1 MDTVDIEVR
10 NDKLKIRSEAFT
22 SHVLLLSL
30 PALAFLAIFFVWPLV
45 EIARVSFTPGDLSR
59 GETPLSVLR
68 NPVTA
73 QVLAFS
79 LEQAVLSTLLT
90 LLAGVPIAFA
100 FARYRFYGQRLLR
113 ALAVVPFVMPTVVV
127 AAAVSALLG
136 PRGALNGFLQSL
148 LSLSQ
153 PPIQL
158 QGTLA
163 LILIAHVFYNVA
175 VVIRIVGGF
184 LASYNPRIEEAA
196 QNLGANRWQ
205 VLRYIALPMA
215 LPAIGAAAALTFLYT
230 FTSFGVVLI
239 LGGAR
244 FATLEV
250 EIYRQTSQ
258 LLRLDVS
265 TSLALVQ
272 MLVTLIVSWMSSHL
286 SMQANVTSE
295 AFVGEVRKSPRTLA
309 SKALVIGSAAF
320 VVVVLVVPLVA
331 LALRSLN
338 LEGDPLRYFA
348 ALNENAR
355 SSFFFVPPL
364 MAIRNSLLFGIV
376 TAMLAM
382 SLGLPLAYSIARNP
396 SLVARLIDRALLLPI
411 GTSAVTLGLGF
422 IITFNQQPLELRTSP
437 ILLPLAHTLAAL
449 PFVVRAVVPAI
460 RAFDPRL
467 REAARGLGAGSF
479 DVLRLI
485 DLPILAAPFAAA
497 TIFAFVIS
505 LGEFGSSLLITRP
518 EFPTMPV
525 VIYTFLGQPG
535 ALNYAS
541 SGVGSTQHLAGELFQ
556 LTTNTKLVHVPY
568 KGSGPAVVDLIAG
581 HVVMNFDTM
590 PPVLPHI
597 KQGRMKA
604 LAVTTPR
611 RANQLADVPTML
623 ESGLKGFEMTNWY
636 GVMAPAKT
644 PRDVVTRLN
653 TEINKIMAMPDAK
666 AKLEEVGTQ
675 LSPQTPEQFAKF
687 LDAELAKYAKLTKA
701 AGVKLD

>member
-1 MDTVDIEVR
+1 MRKRRFPFFNFQFSIL
-10 NDKLKIRSEAFT
+10 N
-22 SHVLLLSL
+22 SL
-30 PALAFLAIFFVWPLV
+30 PALLFLAIFYVWPLV

-59 GETPLSVLR
+59 GETPLTVLSDPGTLQVLR
-68 NPVTA
+68 
-73 QVLAFS
+73 FS
-79 LEQAVLSTLLT
+79 LWQAALSTLLT

-100 FARYRFYGQRLLR
+100 FARYRFTGQRLLR

-127 AAAVSALLG
+127 AAAFSALLG
-136 PRGALNGFLQSL
+136 PRGAINSALQSL
-148 LSLSQ
+148 LNISQ

-196 QNLGANRWQ
+196 QNLGASRWQ
-205 VLRYIALPMA
+205 VLRHIALPMA

-244 FATLEV
+244 FATVEV

-265 TSLALVQ
+265 TSLAILQ
-272 MLVTLIVSWMSSHL
+272 MLVTLIVSWASSRL
-286 SMQANVTSE
+286 AARASFINEVFA
-295 AFVGEVRKSPRTLA
+295 GDVRKPVDTPA

-320 VVVVLVVPLVA
+320 VVIVLIAPLVA

-338 LEGDPLRYFA
+338 FDGNLFRYFA

-355 SSFFFVPPL
+355 GSFFFVPPL
-364 MAIRNSLLFGIV
+364 IAIRNSLLFGIT
-376 TAMLAM
+376 TAVLAM
-382 SLGLPLAYSIARNP
+382 SLGLPLAYAIARG
-396 SLVARLIDRALLLPI
+396 SASSRLVRLIDRALLLPI

-437 ILLPLAHTLAAL
+437 ILLPFAHTLAAL
-449 PFVVRAVVPAI
+449 PFVVRAIVPAI

-467 REAARGLGAGSF
+467 REAARGLGAGPL

-485 DLPILAAPFAAA
+485 DLPLLAAPFAAA
-497 TIFAFVIS
+497 AIFAFVIS
-505 LGEFGSSLLITRP
+505 LGEFGSTLLITRP

-535 ALNYAS
+535 ALNY
-541 SGVGSTQHLAGELFQ
+541 GQ
-556 LTTNTKLVHVPY
+556 
-568 KGSGPAVVDLIAG
+568 
-581 HVVMNFDTM
+581 
-590 PPVLPHI
+590 
-597 KQGRMKA
+597 A
-604 LAVTTPR
+604 LAMSTLLMIVT
-611 RANQLADVPTML
+611 AVSVLAI
-623 ESGLKGFEMTNWY
+623 E
-636 GVMAPAKT
+636 
-644 PRDVVTRLN
+644 RLN
-653 TEINKIMAMPDAK
+653 E
-666 AKLEEVGTQ
+666 GT
-675 LSPQTPEQFAKF
+675 
-687 LDAELAKYAKLTKA
+687 
-701 AGVKLD
+701 VV